1 MIKCKK
7 LVALAMCIVMTVL
20 SANAITFAAE
30 AEEASTT
37 QSSATVE
44 FSTEEGMP
52 TKNVLAQGNR
62 EIFKLGSTS
71 KVSEIG
77 AKDWNLSSVV
87 TLFSADGDGGW
98 NNGEAYA
105 GVFLHPASASSIG
118 AYYQYATDV
127 KAIPEE
133 AELYYTRCGEASGEA
148 SQLDNNVC
156 WKKDYFEVIYGVSPT
171 VKTSGDGASEEV
183 YETNIYLL
191 GFNIAKDATGQY
203 YQLGYRYKTR
213 KVTETVSGGE
223 VIKVTTDG
231 REDGTYIEACDVPG
245 LSSETEVSKLTKLLK
260 VNLAFENGQE
270 SSTTELN
277 VTISGKYA
285 VGEENKKFTVSLKKA
300 LEANVQPAV
309 GIYAHAVSWI
319 KSSKG
324 AFANPVVTYKCLEHQ
339 YDNTCDTTCNV
350 CGAVN
355 TAADA
360 GHKMTHVAAK
370 APTSKEEGN
379 IEYWECTKC
388 KKYYSDARGTQEIVI
403 EDKVLPVVTA
413 KAEAE
418 RTYQVGELADSN
430 NLPGGVGHYTTTGTT
445 TVYNESSDVLTLNK
459 QAKYSY
465 DVNMFVAEKDS
476 YVVPTSIK
484 GSAQTGSYRRPGL
497 NFVYKSKKTDGAT
510 TYSCICVSLYASSSD
525 GLQITYYPSW
535 IDVTEQNVKSR
546 YGKWN
551 YEAQLKPAD
560 IVNETGFK
568 KYDGSALTDAEKAT
582 VQSELRALT
591 TTDALNTATND
602 RWIEYEVYEVNNK
615 VYLKFAFTCNDK
627 KYIYE
632 REIGTGETGRITEG
646 EELTLGVGLKNS
658 RFDVQNDTEEAQ
670 NIYLKDFTVGY
681 EVSEEYAP
689 QINGATF
696 RKSIS
701 GDESQTV
708 AYQCTVPYILD
719 GKEISEK
726 GMLMSLDA
734 YVKNGNVTKED
745 LVENVASDSTYI
757 KRASKIWKSSDQYGF
772 IANVGGVKNDYNGR
786 RYIVRV
792 YVKYADGLV
801 IYSHNTRESQGIT
814 DGYATNSVISI
825 AKYYLRFCWSH
836 YRDYSE
842 LSGITDV
849 ISEIAEDGTFTY
861 KDGYNPKTQNDNG
874 RQIVYEW
881 FKDNENNISSV
892 LNQFS
897 KGNN

>member
-37 QSSATVE
+37 QSSATVK

-52 TKNVLAQGNR
+52 TKNVLAQGNQ
-62 EIFKLGSTS
+62 EIFKLGSTN

-77 AKDWNLSSVV
+77 ANDWNLSSVV
-87 TLFSADGDGGW
+87 TLFSANGDGYGYKYTD
-98 NNGEAYA
+98 EAYA

-127 KAIPEE
+127 KAIPEK
-133 AELYYTRCGEASGEA
+133 AELYYTRCGQESKVN
-148 SQLDNNVC
+148 DNYY
-156 WKKDYFEVIYGVSPT
+156 WKYDYFEVIYGVSPT
-171 VKTSGDGASEEV
+171 VKTSEDGASEEV

-191 GFNIAKDATGQY
+191 GFNIDKYATGQN
-203 YQLGYRYKTR
+203 YQLCYRYKTR
-213 KVTETVSGGE
+213 KVTETVSGGK

-231 REDGTYIEACDVPG
+231 VVDGTYIKACDVPG

-285 VGEENKKFTVSLKKA
+285 VGKENKEFTVSLKKA

-309 GIYAHAVSWI
+309 GIYAHASGYVT
-319 KSSKG
+319 SSKG

-360 GHKMTHVAAK
+360 HEMTHVAAK
-370 APTSKEEGN
+370 APTSEEKGN

-403 EDKVLPVVTA
+403 EDTVLPVVTA

-418 RTYQVGELADSN
+418 RTYQVEELADSN

-459 QAKYSY
+459 QAMYSY

-535 IDVTEQNVKSR
+535 IDVTEQNVTSR
-546 YGKWN
+546 YNKWD

-560 IVNETGFK
+560 IVKAAGFK
-568 KYDGSALTDAEKAT
+568 KYDGSALTDAEKAN
-582 VQSELRALT
+582 VQSELGALT

-658 RFDVQNDTEEAQ
+658 RFDNKNDNEEAQ
-670 NIYLKDFTVGY
+670 NICLKDFTVGY

-757 KRASKIWKSSDQYGF
+757 KRASKKWKSSDQYGF

-849 ISEIAEDGTFTY
+849 ISEIAEDGRFTY
-861 KDGYNPKTQNDNG
+861 TDGYNPKTQNDNG
-874 RQIVYEW
+874 RQIVYGW

>member
-1 MIKCKK
+1 
-7 LVALAMCIVMTVL
+7 MCIVMTVL

-52 TKNVLAQGNR
+52 TKNVLARGDQ
-62 EIFKLGSTS
+62 EIFKLGSTN

-87 TLFSADGDGGW
+87 TLFSAEGYGGW

-127 KAIPEE
+127 KAIPEK
-133 AELYYTRCGEASGEA
+133 AELYYTRCGQESKVN
-148 SQLDNNVC
+148 DTYY
-156 WKKDYFEVIYGVSPT
+156 WKYDYFEVIYGVSPT

-191 GFNIAKDATGQY
+191 GFNIVKDATGQY
-203 YQLGYRYKTR
+203 YQLGYRYRTR

-223 VIKVTTDG
+223 VITVTTDG
-231 REDGTYIEACDVPG
+231 REDKTDIEACDVPG
-245 LSSETEVSKLTKLLK
+245 LPSETEVSKLTKLLK

-285 VGEENKKFTVSLKKA
+285 VGEENKEFTVPLKKA

-309 GIYAHAVSWI
+309 GIYAHASGYVT
-319 KSSKG
+319 SSKG

-370 APTSKEEGN
+370 APTSKEKGN

-403 EDKVLPVVTA
+403 EDTVLPVVTA

-535 IDVTEQNVKSR
+535 IDVTEQNVTSR
-546 YGKWN
+546 YNKWD

-568 KYDGSALTDAEKAT
+568 KYDGSALTDAEKAN
-582 VQSELRALT
+582 VQSELGALT

-615 VYLKFAFTCNDK
+615 VYLKFAFTCKDK

-658 RFDVQNDTEEAQ
+658 RFDNKNDTEEAQ
-670 NIYLKDFTVGY
+670 NICLKDFTVGY

-719 GKEISEK
+719 GKKISEK

-849 ISEIAEDGTFTY
+849 ISKIAEDGTFTY
-861 KDGYNPKTQNDNG
+861 TDRYNPKTQNDNG
-874 RQIVYEW
+874 GQIVYGW